1 MMKLYKKFVAVM
13 TILVL
18 AVILIASTVYANIS
32 ISDLHDSIEKK
43 ELSILSDDTDVL
55 NTSSILSQL
64 DIYTNQAISDQYKV
78 VDEKGSLLPTKMSD
92 LIDAASVT
100 VKEKDENGKS
110 IVEPIPT
117 VSEILSIIDPRPLEE
132 YETEFG
138 YHPDDL
144 NQLTYML
151 DFKYTS
157 TDYRVIRG
165 DEIKIENRTEILE
178 NGMIHIRLHGGEIL
192 RCCSKD
198 DFVIIQVEPVT
209 EKVYLFS
216 MTEYDEK
223 TGDYEADFPCIGPY
237 MITQII
243 K

>member
-1 MMKLYKKFVAVM
+1 
-13 TILVL
+13 
-18 AVILIASTVYANIS
+18 
-32 ISDLHDSIEKK
+32 
-43 ELSILSDDTDVL
+43 
-55 NTSSILSQL
+55 
-64 DIYTNQAISDQYKV
+64 
-78 VDEKGSLLPTKMSD
+78 
-92 LIDAASVT
+92 
-100 VKEKDENGKS
+100 
-110 IVEPIPT
+110 
-117 VSEILSIIDPRPLEE
+117 
-132 YETEFG
+132 
-138 YHPDDL
+138 
-144 NQLTYML
+144 ML

-178 NGMIHIRLHGGEIL
+178 NGMIHVRLHGGEIL

-209 EKVYLFS
+209 EKVYLFP

-223 TGDYEADFPCIGPY
+223 TGDYADDFPCIGPY